1 METKGWICRGLKYG
15 LPQISWRS
23 GNSKGAEMAAS
34 ELSQVIG
41 RRQGPREWGEVGT
54 VEERDMSCW
63 SQCQRGQDSL

>member
-1 METKGWICRGLKYG
+1 
-15 LPQISWRS
+15 
-23 GNSKGAEMAAS
+23 MAAS